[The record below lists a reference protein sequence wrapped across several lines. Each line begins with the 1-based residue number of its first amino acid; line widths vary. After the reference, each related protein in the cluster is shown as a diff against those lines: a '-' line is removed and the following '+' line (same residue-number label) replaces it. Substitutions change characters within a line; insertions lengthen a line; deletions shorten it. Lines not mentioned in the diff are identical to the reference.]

1 MALFKKNQKNQKKQS
16 AEDGASN
23 SQETEQSAA
32 NSHKSWS
39 YSIIKRPLITEKTYN
54 LAQCNVYAFEVAPDA
69 NKKQVKKAVEALF
82 EVPISQVRIMN
93 VQPQS
98 VSFQQQQ
105 GKTRAIKKALVSV
118 KEGYSISI

>member
-1 MALFKKNQKNQKKQS
+1 MALFKKNQKTQKNQS
-16 AEDGASN
+16 AEDGAQN
-23 SQETEQSAA
+23 SQQTEQSTA

-54 LAQCNVYAFEVAPDA
+54 LAQSNVYAFEVASDA